1 MSFAVPVLMLFE
13 VVVFS
18 NCAHFAEDLYHLDL
32 ISFAS
37 KLIVYT
43 PKWSGRLIVEISH
56 GLPYHELSVKR

>member
-1 MSFAVPVLMLFE
+1 MLFG
-13 VVVFS
+13 VVIFN

-37 KLIVYT
+37 KPIGYT

-56 GLPYHELSVKR
+56 GLPYHALSVRR